1 MKAPLVGLALSIGM
15 VAGGAYML
23 FGGHMPRTPAL
34 AGSRRRSSLRGEA
47 EADELKLYIDNDG
60 QLYRQQTES
69 IIKNLKK
76 RLANGTY
83 NRGLAEKL
91 WGYLTEAGAKKYAKE
106 FGSES
111 PWNKMFSVSDRKAA
125 AKAMNDDFLS
135 EYGR

>member
-1 MKAPLVGLALSIGM
+1 MKAPLVGLTLGIGM
-15 VAGGAYML
+15 VAGGAYL
-23 FGGHMPRTPAL
+23 LLGGRMPRTPAL
-34 AGSRRRSSLRGEA
+34 AGSRRRSSLRGEH
-47 EADELKLYIDNDG
+47 EADELKLYIDNDSG
-60 QLYRQQTES
+60 LYHSQTQS

-83 NRGLAEKL
+83 NRELAEKL
-91 WGYLTEAGAKKYAKE
+91 WGYLTEAGAKKYARE

-111 PWNKMFSVSDRKAA
+111 PWNKMFSVADRKAA